1 MSARPSD
8 RFIPWYFVLFFAFLT
23 VVFGGFA
30 YIAHTTHPGVVTE
43 QAYEKGLQYNSLI
56 TRADA
61 QARLGW
67 SSAIDVTR
75 AAAGS
80 AQLSLTLRDA
90 QGAPVT
96 GMAVQAVVARPSK
109 QAMDFRVTLAEQS
122 PGVYAAAI
130 HPPAAGLWE
139 MQVSATGAKGDYQ
152 ASKRVELPH
161 D

>member
-43 QAYEKGLQYNSLI
+43 QAYEKGLQYNALI

-67 SSAIDVTR
+67 SSAIDVAR
-75 AAAGS
+75 AAAGGTR
-80 AQLSLTLRDA
+80 LSFTLRDA
-90 QGAPVT
+90 QGRPVT
-96 GMAVQAVVARPSK
+96 GMTVAAVVCRPSR
-109 QAMDFRVTLAEQS
+109 QAMDFRTSLAEQS
-122 PGVYAAAI
+122 PGVYAAVI
-130 HPPAAGLWE
+130 HPPAPGLWE
-139 MQVSATGAKGDYQ
+139 MQVAATGAKGDYQ
-152 ASKRVELPH
+152 AAKRVELQH
-161 D
+161 E